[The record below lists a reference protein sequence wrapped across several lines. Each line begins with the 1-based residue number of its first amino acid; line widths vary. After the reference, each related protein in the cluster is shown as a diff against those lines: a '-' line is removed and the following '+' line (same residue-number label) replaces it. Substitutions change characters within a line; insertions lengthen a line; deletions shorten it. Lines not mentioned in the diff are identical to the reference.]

1 MRPGFKGHG
10 LLRVGNPGNKSNKNG
25 NRSAIAREIL
35 EASTPEAAQVLEQM
49 SLKGT
54 VGRGKKLRYLSDPDR
69 IKAVVAHLDR
79 GGAPAVIAGAAGAGL
94 TVLLHTAATD
104 GDAVGYRMDG
114 REAVPIELPP
124 APPSDALTLPTT
136 RAGVIPGR
144 R

>member
-79 GGAPAVIAGAAGAGL
+79 GGAPAVTAIAGAAGAGL

-104 GDAVGYRMDG
+104 PRCPRRA
-114 REAVPIELPP
+114 RE
-124 APPSDALTLPTT
+124 
-136 RAGVIPGR
+136 
-144 R
+144 